1 MNNNNNIKVGTD
13 FSGIGSP
20 EQALTNL
27 GINYESVFA
36 CEIDKFARQSYSA
49 IHKKPKTFYTDITKR
64 DHSEVEQ
71 LDLYI
76 AGFPCQTFSLAGN
89 RKGFDDV
96 RGTLFFDVADF
107 IRTNRPKS
115 FILENVKGLVSH
127 DNGSTFGTIISLL
140 TDNGGTANG
149 QMSIPYCVDGLG
161 YHVYYSVMNSRHHGV
176 PQNRERIFIVGFR
189 DFRTFTFP
197 KTEPLTKKLIDVLQD
212 DIEDKYFLGKKTL
225 DFFIRNHKKNKEK
238 GNGFRFSPTDGNCV
252 AKSITT
258 KEGNQMD
265 DNFIKYNTMI
275 NKSIKNNVSSCIDA
289 SYYKGF
295 GVRNGICRQVVRF
308 PSATSKGF
316 EEAENGDSINL
327 ERLNSKT
334 RRGRVGKQ
342 VAQTLN
348 TDCSQAVLK
357 DYKIRRLTPLE
368 CWRLQ
373 SFPDEQFKKAESVCS
388 DTQLY
393 KQAGNSITVAVIQK
407 LIKKVLCL

>member
-1 MNNNNNIKVGTD
+1 MKNNNIKVGTD

-27 GINYESVFA
+27 GIDYESVFA

-107 IRTNRPKS
+107 IRTNRPKT

-149 QMSIPYCVDGLG
+149 QMSIPYFDDGLG
-161 YHVYYSVMNSRHHGV
+161 YHVYYSVMNSKHHGV

-197 KTEPLTKKLIDVLQD
+197 KTELLTKKLIDVLQD
-212 DIEDKYFLGKKTL
+212 DVDQKYIIGKKTL
-225 DFFIRNHKKNKEK
+225 DYFIRNHKKNKNN

-258 KEGNQMD
+258 KTGTQMQNNFVKIGNESNQD
-265 DNFIKYNTMI
+265 
-275 NKSIKNNVSSCIDA
+275 V
-289 SYYKGF
+289 
-295 GVRNGICRQVVRF
+295 
-308 PSATSKGF
+308 
-316 EEAENGDSINL
+316 
-327 ERLNSKT
+327 
-334 RRGRVGKQ
+334 
-342 VAQTLN
+342 
-348 TDCSQAVLK
+348 
-357 DYKIRRLTPLE
+357 RRLTPLE

-373 SFPDEQFKKAESVCS
+373 SFPDEQLKKAESVCS

-393 KQAGNSITVAVIQK
+393 KQAGNSITVRVIQK

>member
-1 MNNNNNIKVGTD
+1 MKNNNIKVGTD

-27 GINYESVFA
+27 GIDYESVFA

-76 AGFPCQTFSLAGN
+76 AGFPCQTFSLDGN

-107 IRTNRPKS
+107 IRTNRPKT

-127 DNGSTFGTIISLL
+127 DNGSTFQTIISLL

-149 QMSIPYCVDGLG
+149 QMSIPYFDDGLG
-161 YHVYYSVMNSRHHGV
+161 YHVYYCVMNSKHHGV

-197 KTEPLTKKLIDVLQD
+197 KPEPLNTKLKNILESVSDEKYILSSVTLNKLRQGYINDL
-212 DIEDKYFLGKKTL
+212 KTN
-225 DFFIRNHKKNKEK
+225 DEIHEIRIRN
-238 GNGFRFSPTDGNCV
+238 
-252 AKSITT
+252 
-258 KEGNQMD
+258 
-265 DNFIKYNTMI
+265 
-275 NKSIKNNVSSCIDA
+275 
-289 SYYKGF
+289 
-295 GVRNGICRQVVRF
+295 
-308 PSATSKGF
+308 ATSKGYDIAK
-316 EEAENGDSINL
+316 EGDSIYL
-327 ERLNSKT
+327 GFPNSKT
-334 RRGRVGKQ
+334 RRGRIGRGI
-342 VAQTLN
+342 ARTLDTESN
-348 TDCSQAVLK
+348 QAVLSQHR
-357 DYKIRRLTPLE
+357 IRRLTPLE

-373 SFPDEQFKKAESVCS
+373 SFPDEQFKKAEAVCS

-407 LIKKVLCL
+407 LIKKILCL